1 MKAALQKVII
11 EEATLLTKVDDSF
24 GITLDKGKGLF
35 VQVVDYGE
43 GEEYFIE
50 LNEIDADGAWEPC
63 APYNA
68 AAKFGDTEDLC
79 KAIEEYLND
88 VYFAEGETL

>member
-1 MKAALQKVII
+1 MRATLQKTII
-11 EEATLLTKVDDSF
+11 EEAALLTEVDDSF

-35 VQVVDYGE
+35 IQVVDYGE

-50 LNEIDADGAWEPC
+50 LNEIDGDGAWEPC

-68 AAKFGDTEDLC
+68 AAKFGDMEDLC
-79 KAIEEYLND
+79 KSVEEYLND